1 MNTLP
6 TKWTQ
11 AKQHSLCVLSCA
23 LLGACLEVV
32 PDFYSCYFPEKDVM
46 RMSRKVESLRKTLQ
60 VQHWSVKGRKHVQ
73 DCIFIANDYMP
84 YSDWPQDRLLYHWLT
99 IWLCIELL
107 WTDATTVCG
116 LWTIKS
122 PVWGDAGQWLL
133 TCNEPLYAE
142 HDSEATRAYI
152 MYDQMMT
159 ILKK

>member
-1 MNTLP
+1 MSTIP

-11 AKQHSLCVLSCA
+11 AKQHSLCVLCCA
-23 LLGACLEVV
+23 LLAACLEVV
-32 PDFYSCYFPEKDVM
+32 PDFYGDCFPEAE
-46 RMSRKVESLRKTLQ
+46 RMKRKMETLRKTLM
-60 VQHWSVKGRKHVQ
+60 VQHWSTKGRKNVQ

-84 YSDWPQDRLLYHWLT
+84 YSDWEQKRLLYHWLA
-99 IWLCIELL
+99 IWFCIELL

-122 PVWGDAGQWLL
+122 PVWREAGQWLL

-159 ILKK
+159 IIKK